1 MAETGDTGNT
11 PDMHASQQADGA
23 FDFLHNPTWRIF
35 RILSEFVDGFT
46 FLAGIQRSVTFFGS
60 ARLSES
66 DRYYQA
72 ARELGRRLA
81 AEGYTIVTGG
91 GPGIMQAGNQGA
103 VEGSAPNS
111 AEGADISGER
121 SVGLN
126 IQLPREQRI
135 NPYVR
140 QGMSFHYFF
149 SRKVML
155 DYSAEA
161 YVFFPGGFGTLDE
174 FFELITLI
182 QTGKMDRSVPIVL
195 IGGDFWAP
203 LIEWMRGV
211 LLNRFGTIAPADLG
225 IWTLTDDLNEAVHI
239 VDQGVRHR
247 LNQRVAATGRAHCTP
262 DEKLKQATHPMSGSE
277 Q

>member
-1 MAETGDTGNT
+1 MSPPASRRSGYLMPDT
-11 PDMHASQQADGA
+11 PAPQPPQPAADGS
-23 FDFLHNPTWRIF
+23 DFFHTPSWRIF
-35 RILSEFVDGFT
+35 RILSEFIDGFT

-60 ARLSES
+60 ARLPEG
-66 DRYYQA
+66 DRYYQL

-81 AEGYTIVTGG
+81 EQGYTIVTGG

-103 VEGSAPNS
+103 VEGGGPQS
-111 AEGADISGER
+111 DR

-140 QGMSFHYFF
+140 QGWSFHYFF

-174 FFELITLI
+174 FFELITLV
-182 QTGKMDRSVPIVL
+182 QTGKMERTVPIVL
-195 IGGDFWAP
+195 MGAEFWAP
-203 LIEWMRGV
+203 LVEWMRAT
-211 LLNRFGTIAPADLG
+211 LLNRFGTIAAGDLE
-225 IWTLTDDLNEAVHI
+225 IWTLTDNLDEAVRI
-239 VDQGVRHR
+239 VDHGVRHR
-247 LNQRVAATGRAHCTP
+247 LGQRVAATGR
-262 DEKLKQATHPMSGSE
+262 E
-277 Q
+277 

>member
-1 MAETGDTGNT
+1 METT
-11 PDMHASQQADGA
+11 PAPRQAADG
-23 FDFLHNPTWRIF
+23 FDYLHNPTWRIF

-60 ARLSES
+60 ARLPES
-66 DRYYQA
+66 DRYYQL

-103 VEGSAPNS
+103 L
-111 AEGADISGER
+111 EGAGAASER

-126 IQLPREQRI
+126 IQLPREQRT

-140 QGMSFHYFF
+140 QSWSFHYFF

-182 QTGKMDRSVPIVL
+182 QTGKMDRTVPIVL
-195 IGGDFWAP
+195 IGGEFWAP
-203 LIEWMRGV
+203 LVEWMRGV
-211 LLNRFGTIAPADLG
+211 LLNRFGTIAPADLS
-225 IWTLTDDLNEAVHI
+225 IWTLTDDLDDAVRI
-239 VDQGVRHR
+239 VEQGVRHR
-247 LNQRVAATGRAHCTP
+247 VGQRVAATGREHCTP
-262 DEKLKQATHPMSGSE
+262 DEKLRQATHPMSGSE